1 MNDYRD
7 FGYYF
12 DDITSE
18 IDYMDWFEFTK
29 PYITPKSKILD
40 LACGSLTFAIL
51 LKTYGYDVSG
61 LDLSKSILEVGRE
74 KAKMNHL
81 DIPIYN
87 MDMSDFKLDKKFDC
101 ITCYFDSL
109 NHLPSRELVI
119 KTLDCVYNHLEIGGV
134 FLLDVFS
141 EYAYKNSVGTKS
153 DDVMSCSYDW
163 TIDLKEPNI
172 LHHLLKIHTFDE
184 EIVENYYEYLYPID
198 IFTEDPRFQLVRISG
213 DFEDFCDDKSG
224 RILLALRKR

>member
-18 IDYMDWFEFTK
+18 IDYMDWFDFTK
-29 PYITPKSKILD
+29 PYINEKSKILD
-40 LACGSLTFAIL
+40 LACGSLTFAII

-61 LDLSKSILEVGRE
+61 LDLSKSMLEVGHE

-87 MDMSDFKLDKKFDC
+87 MDMTDFNIDKKFNC
-101 ITCYFDSL
+101 ITCFFDSL
-109 NHLPSRELVI
+109 NHLPTKELVE
-119 KTLDCVYNHLEIGGV
+119 KTFDMVDKHLEDNGV
-134 FLLDVFS
+134 FLLDIFS

-153 DDVMSCSYDW
+153 EEVSSCSYDW
-163 TIDLKEPNI
+163 TIDIKEPNI
-172 LHHLLKIHTFDE
+172 LHHNIIIHTFDE
-184 EIVENYYEYLYPID
+184 DIVENYYEYYYPLELFIN
-198 IFTEDPRFQLVRISG
+198 DPRFVVQQISG
-213 DFEDFCDDKSG
+213 DFLDTCDESSG
-224 RILLALRKR
+224 RIILALRKR

>member
-18 IDYMDWFEFTK
+18 IDYMDWFDFTK
-29 PYITPKSKILD
+29 PYINEKSKILD

-51 LKTYGYDVSG
+51 LKTYGYNVSG
-61 LDLSKSILEVGRE
+61 LDLSKSMIEVGHE

-81 DIPIYN
+81 DIPLYH
-87 MDMSDFKLDKKFDC
+87 MDMTDFKIDQKFDC

-109 NHLPSRELVI
+109 NHLPTKEMV
-119 KTLDCVYNHLEIGGV
+119 KACFDKVYEHLELNGM
-134 FLLDVFS
+134 FLLDIFS
-141 EYAYKNSVGTKS
+141 KSAYLKAPGTKS
-153 DDVMSCSYDW
+153 DDVLSCSYDW
-163 TIDLKEPNI
+163 TIDIKEPNI
-172 LHHLLKIHTFDE
+172 LHHLLQIHTFDGD
-184 EIVENYYEYLYPID
+184 IVENYYEYYYPLEL
-198 IFTEDPRFQLVRISG
+198 FTDDPRFQLVRISG
-213 DFEDFCDDKSG
+213 DFEDTFDEESG